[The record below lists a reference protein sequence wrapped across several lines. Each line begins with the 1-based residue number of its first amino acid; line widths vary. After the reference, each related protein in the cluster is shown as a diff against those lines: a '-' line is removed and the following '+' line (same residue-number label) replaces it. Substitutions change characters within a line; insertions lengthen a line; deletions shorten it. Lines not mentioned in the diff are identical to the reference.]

1 MEPDVVCTYCLRDIT
16 GTYLKCSDCS
26 GIVLCMV
33 CFCSG
38 AEAGAHKKTHG
49 YRIKT
54 TSRNT
59 AVPIFGNW
67 DANEERHLLDALE
80 HYGIGN
86 WEDVSLKVETKDPT
100 ECMQHYC
107 TYYLDSVLGQNL
119 LCEGRRISRVTDHT
133 NQTSQLSPS
142 LLQTSP
148 SVQIEIE
155 DQQLLGYMPARGDF
169 ERDYD
174 NDAESILCR
183 LHPSFSH
190 DDLEDSLKVAQVGI
204 YLQRLRERQRR
215 KEIAREHGLISQILA
230 FILNRRLKRRTAW
243 NKQKKPNTQITP
255 KRRGRPPSPRKQ
267 LQLDKVQVQKNTPIK
282 RTSIDRAVPGSER
295 TGSPPPPGSWL
306 AAPFI
311 LKATGATRGTP
322 LVASGIQTNIG
333 QNVTG
338 QTSTSRSGLRSFR
351 STSDLTCTTEN
362 HSVICLNDKLK
373 PFIRYF
379 TGPQGK
385 QFMDSLYHEEVLKHE
400 IKYLL
405 DCRAKG
411 KLKFSAIKL
420 KPPPFR
426 SFVYTAPP
434 KPVST
439 LTSSGSRQPNSTTK
453 PRKRRRA
460 LTTPW
465 YIKAVQ
471 RRHRQN
477 R

>member
-1 MEPDVVCTYCLRDIT
+1 MDLR
-16 GTYLKCSDCS
+16 
-26 GIVLCMV
+26 
-33 CFCSG
+33 
-38 AEAGAHKKTHG
+38 
-49 YRIKT
+49 
-54 TSRNT
+54 
-59 AVPIFGNW
+59 
-67 DANEERHLLDALE
+67 LLF
-80 HYGIGN
+80 
-86 WEDVSLKVETKDPT
+86 
-100 ECMQHYC
+100 
-107 TYYLDSVLGQNL
+107 
-119 LCEGRRISRVTDHT
+119 
-133 NQTSQLSPS
+133 LS
-142 LLQTSP
+142 
-148 SVQIEIE
+148 
-155 DQQLLGYMPARGDF
+155 A
-169 ERDYD
+169 
-174 NDAESILCR
+174 
-183 LHPSFSH
+183 
-190 DDLEDSLKVAQVGI
+190 LKVAQVGI

-230 FILNRRLKRRTAW
+230 FILNRRLKRRAAW

-267 LQLDKVQVQKNTPIK
+267 LQLDKVQTQKNTPIK
-282 RTSIDRAVPGSER
+282 RTFIDRATFGSER

-333 QNVTG
+333 QSVTG
-338 QTSTSRSGLRSFR
+338 QTTTSRPGLRSFR
-351 STSDLTCTTEN
+351 STSDLTCATDN

-379 TGPQGK
+379 TGSQGK
-385 QFMDSLYHEEVLKHE
+385 QFMDSLYPNLDEEVLKNE
-400 IKYLL
+400 IRYLL
-405 DCRAKG
+405 DCRARG
-411 KLKFSAIKL
+411 KLKLSAIKL

-426 SFVYTAPP
+426 SFVYTAMP
-434 KPVST
+434 KPVSA
-439 LTSSGSRQPNSTTK
+439 LTSSASRQPNATTK